1 MNQSLIT
8 REILNIEKWI
18 LKLED
23 QIKDMERKE
32 SSGGGGLLRILLT

>member
-1 MNQSLIT
+1 MNQNLIT

-32 SSGGGGLLRILLT
+32 SSGGGTY